1 MLMVIK
7 TFLRLPELSMKKEF
21 VINVLKQTV
30 KSIEERLKPE
40 NLKDGELKEVS
51 LEEIKNLI
59 KHVSFYQ
66 NQIDKEVDKHKV
78 QEIYELSIA
87 KRYLTCPFFE
97 MRIKGMK
104 EFGQIRDKIVNTI
117 RYNQNAAT
125 KK

>member
-1 MLMVIK
+1 MVIK

-30 KSIEERLKPE
+30 ESIEERLKSE